1 MMDCEYPGCN
11 EEGEKTF
18 FDLNLCEKHR
28 HLMQF
33 VVKLFRKISSQI
45 EES

>member
-1 MMDCEYPGCN
+1 MKCEYPECN

-18 FDLNLCEKHR
+18 FNLNLCKKHR

-33 VVKLFRKISSQI
+33 AVKLFGKFSSQI